1 MAASCVTALEF
12 FQATG
17 TEFVNLGVSSIGQI
31 TVASVGAPGA
41 TITIGGVP
49 LTAVAGARTP
59 GSDDFSLASGTVLG
73 IAQSIVDAINDAAN
87 SFTALVTAV
96 LLTPGE
102 PSLQVTTVA
111 TGYYSTLPFVT
122 STAAVYVL
130 DPDDGNLSG
139 GDVMITTAL
148 DAACNQLGGCWG
160 TQKSFGHIY
169 LTAHYLTVAGGG
181 EGGPVASRSIDKIAE
196 SYSSVP
202 FDTSNAALAS
212 TKWGRLYLALRQT
225 LPILPVAGR
234 SGTGFLV
241 GITGGGCG
249 C

>member
-31 TVASVGAPGA
+31 TVASVGAAGA

-73 IAQSIVDAINDAAN
+73 VAQSIVDAINDAAN
-87 SFTALVTAV
+87 SFTTLVTAA

-122 STAAVYVL
+122 SVPLVYVL

-139 GDVMITTAL
+139 GEVMITTIL
-148 DAACNQLGGCWG
+148 DSTCQMLGDCWG
-160 TQKSFGHIY
+160 VKKSWGHIY
-169 LTAHYLTVAGGG
+169 LAAHFATISQGGA
-181 EGGPVASRSIDKIAE
+181 GGPVSSRSIDKISE
-196 SYSSVP
+196 SYAITPPSDP
-202 FDTSNAALAS
+202 DLGS
-212 TKWGRLYLALRQT
+212 TKWGLMYLALRAT
-225 LPILPVAGR
+225 LINLPVAGR
-234 SGTGFLV
+234 GAFLIGV
-241 GITGGGCG
+241 PGGGCG
-249 C
+249 CG